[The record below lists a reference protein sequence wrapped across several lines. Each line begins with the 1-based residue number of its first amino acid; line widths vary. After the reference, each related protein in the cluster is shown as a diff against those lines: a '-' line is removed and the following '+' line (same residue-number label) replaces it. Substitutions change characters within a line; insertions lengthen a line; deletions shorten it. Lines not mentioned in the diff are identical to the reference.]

1 MGTRKMEDERASK
14 VRREGGRKGN
24 ERDKRGEK
32 MNRWMSMCA
41 RAKGRCKEHNGEVG
55 RRQGQKK
62 RD

>member
-1 MGTRKMEDERASK
+1 MKEQVK